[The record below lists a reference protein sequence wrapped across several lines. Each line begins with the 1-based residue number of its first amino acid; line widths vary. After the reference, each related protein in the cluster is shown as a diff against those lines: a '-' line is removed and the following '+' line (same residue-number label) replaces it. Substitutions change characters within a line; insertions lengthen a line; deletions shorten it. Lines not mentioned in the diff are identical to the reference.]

1 MSKESSVADRGGLGA
16 GLMAVAALFYGA
28 MNISVKLSV
37 PYLSLWQTA
46 AGRFALGLVLTPL
59 VAWSLKMDL
68 FGRDRRLLFAK
79 GLSATGAFLL
89 LIQAFKTIP
98 LSVGMVLFYLWPVF
112 ACLLSARVAGE
123 PVGTREWP
131 FVGGALAGTLL
142 ILWPGSQ
149 EVMDLRA
156 GHFFALGASF
166 FAGLAVILIR
176 RLRRTNNAFT
186 IYFYF
191 CLTGGL
197 VCLVPLISLGAP
209 VLPSS
214 GMGWVVLGAVAVF
227 AMAGQVIMN
236 QGMKYLSGSRTGVL
250 MMIEVLAASCFGIV
264 FLKEPLGLRLV
275 LGALLILG
283 CGFGLIFL
291 PQRDSGRAPEALDG
305 GDGGG

>member
-1 MSKESSVADRGGLGA
+1 MGKQGLGT
-16 GLMAVAALFYGA
+16 GLMTAAALFYGA
-28 MNISVKLSV
+28 MNISVKLSA
-37 PYLSLWQTA
+37 PYLTLWQTA
-46 AGRFALGLVLTPL
+46 MGRFALGLVLIPL
-59 VAWSLKMDL
+59 LAWRLKMDL
-68 FGRDRRLLFAK
+68 FGRDRWLLFAR
-79 GLSATGAFLL
+79 GVSATGAFLL

-98 LSVGMVLFYLWPVF
+98 LSEGMVLFYLWPVF

-123 PVGTREWP
+123 PTGKREWP
-131 FVGGALAGTLL
+131 FVAGALAGTVL
-142 ILWPGSQ
+142 ILWPGGGADI
-149 EVMDLRA
+149 DLRT

-191 CLTGGL
+191 CITGGL
-197 VCLVPLISLGAP
+197 VCLVPLIAQNAP
-209 VLPSS
+209 VLPAS
-214 GMGWVVLGAVAVF
+214 GRGWMVLGAVAVF

-236 QGMKYLSGSRTGVL
+236 QGMKYVSGSRTGVL
-250 MMIEVLAASCFGIV
+250 MMIEVIAASCFGIV

-291 PQRDSGRAPEALDG
+291 PQRDGGRVPESRDVM
-305 GDGGG
+305 DGGG